1 MIRYELRKLFGSR
14 VFLGLL
20 LALLIANAALSWLN
34 ASENRVESTFSDTVQ
49 ELILQYRE
57 DPVSFDVKY
66 QEYLTARD
74 AAYELWMQYF
84 TEHREEPPTSL
95 FEESFSLA
103 PESGYGD
110 GMLYQE
116 VYLHVGRRAA
126 YRSRLDEILRDAESN
141 LTVVEDAYTRAYLEQ
156 MKERYTSLYTTPL
169 SDNYAAGW
177 DAYFSYQTGN
187 LLLLPLLL
195 LAAILLVHA
204 DAESGVEEVLF
215 ASKKGRNAVWMQ
227 KTLAMLVLCA
237 GACTAFD
244 AVSLAAFA
252 GTTGLSGLGEFL
264 AAFDGFRLCPYP
276 VYAYE
281 YLFLRVFIRI
291 AFCFLLGMLFLLFA
305 RLLRN
310 VLLTLGAG
318 VAFCGLEVLLYRL
331 PTYRLGDVWQ
341 ALNLFRLLDA
351 NDVFSRYRSVGIF
364 GTSVPMILFLPVLF
378 CLGVTFCLCALW
390 LVWRRQGRLRVKV
403 RLPKFKLRLSVP
415 HALACYEGEKL
426 FLRAGLLLPVL
437 VLLVCKLLSAAND
450 ANSALPFQESVYRSY
465 MQSYQSVEL
474 AEAERLVAE
483 EQANFDELR
492 AQDALYRQKWEEGSC
507 SYGEYLAATGAWESA
522 QRKLDAFRRAADEV
536 AHVREMREQGIDA
549 QVVYATGWRVLCF
562 KKPDLLLLLMLL
574 LPAFAYAAEDRC
586 GFRQILY
593 ASANGRARTA
603 FTKLALCVGFAMIAG
618 ALCFLADALSVR
630 ALYTL
635 PLPGASAV
643 VVSALADIGA
653 DGSLLVTVLLLGLY
667 KLLLCGLIALLGFAL
682 SALMKH
688 PLVPALLLAVLLFP
702 PYLVGIFVGGNVPA
716 FCPANLFDLSIVSD
730 SASLPLRI
738 AFPVLTLFILFVS
751 MCKITGVR
759 LNIRKE

>member
-20 LALLIANAALSWLN
+20 LALLIANAALSWMD
-34 ASENRVESTFSDTVQ
+34 ASDNRVEPNFSDTVQ
-49 ELILQYRE
+49 ELIVQYRQ
-57 DPVSFDVKY
+57 DSATFDKNY
-66 QEYLTARD
+66 
-74 AAYELWMQYF
+74 AAYREAREAAFELEMQYIMNG
-84 TEHREEPPTSL
+84 EEPPLGLLEDTITL
-95 FEESFSLA
+95 M
-103 PESGYGD
+103 PESGYSD
-110 GMLYQE
+110 GPLYRE
-116 VYLHVGRRAA
+116 LYRHVGRRAS
-126 YRSRLDEILRDAESN
+126 YREELDGILQDAERN
-141 LTVVEDAYTRAYLEQ
+141 LAVVEDAYTRAYLEQ
-156 MKERYTSLYTTPL
+156 VKERYASLYTTPL
-169 SDNYAAGW
+169 SDNYASGW
-177 DAYFSYQTGN
+177 GAYFSYQTGN

-215 ASKKGRNAVWMQ
+215 ASKKGRNAVWVQ
-227 KTLAMLVLCA
+227 KTLAMLALCA
-237 GACTAFD
+237 VSCIAFD
-244 AVSLAAFA
+244 AASLAAFA

-264 AAFDGFRLCPYP
+264 AVFDGFRLSPYP

-310 VLLTLGAG
+310 VLLTLSAG
-318 VAFCGLEVLLYRL
+318 VAFCGVEVLLYRL

-351 NDVFSRYRSVGIF
+351 GNVFSQYRSVGIF
-364 GTSVPMILFLPVLF
+364 GASVPMVLFLPVLF
-378 CLGVTFCLCALW
+378 CLGGAVCLCALW
-390 LVWRRQGRLRVKV
+390 LVWRRQGRLQVKV
-403 RLPKFKLRLSVP
+403 RLPQLKLRLPVP

-437 VLLVCKLLSAAND
+437 VLLVCKLLTAVND
-450 ANSALPFQESVYRSY
+450 ANGTLPFQESVYRSY

-483 EQANFDELR
+483 EQANFDELQ
-492 AQDALYRQKWEEGSC
+492 AQDALYRHKWEEGSC
-507 SYGEYLAATGAWESA
+507 SYGEYLAATSAWESA
-522 QRKLDAFRRAADEV
+522 QRKLEAFQRAADEV
-536 AHVREMREQGIDA
+536 AQVRELREQGIDA

-562 KKPDLLLLLMLL
+562 KKPDLLLLLLLL

-603 FTKLALCVGFAMIAG
+603 FTKLALCVGFAVIAG

-643 VVSALADIGA
+643 VVPALAELGA

-667 KLLLCGLIALLGFAL
+667 KLLLCGLLALLGFAL
-682 SALMKH
+682 SALLKH
-688 PLVPALLLAVLLFP
+688 PLVPALLLAALLFP
-702 PYLVGIFVGGNVPA
+702 PYLVGIFVGGKVPA
-716 FCPANLFDLSIVSD
+716 FCPANLFDLSVITSG
-730 SASLPLRI
+730 ASLPLRI
-738 AFPVLTLFILFVS
+738 AFPVFALLVLGVAFHKTLGRHSVKHS
-751 MCKITGVR
+751 
-759 LNIRKE
+759 